1 VNEFKVEGVE
11 EINTAAGTFKA
22 HKIYFRQTE
31 MSRMASGWIRYWY
44 APAAKFW
51 IKREVEKSPYWAR
64 AYGLQSAELYY
75 YSLK

>member
-11 EINTAAGTFKA
+11 EINTAAGMFKA
-22 HKIYFRQTE
+22 YKIHFRQTE

-64 AYGLQSAELYY
+64 AYGLQSAELYS
-75 YSLK
+75 YSSK